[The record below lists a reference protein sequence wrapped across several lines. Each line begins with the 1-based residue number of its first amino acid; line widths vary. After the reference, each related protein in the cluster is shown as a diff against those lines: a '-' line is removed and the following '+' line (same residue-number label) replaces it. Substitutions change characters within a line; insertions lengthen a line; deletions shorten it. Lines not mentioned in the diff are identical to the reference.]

1 MSVLP
6 SLEFK
11 FFNSNH
17 AVFTQAAL
25 SYSLKKDILN
35 NLLQKGES

>member
-6 SLEFK
+6 SLE
-11 FFNSNH
+11 FNSNH

-25 SYSLKKDILN
+25 SYSLKKDKLN
-35 NLLQKGES
+35 NLLQKGKS